1 MGPRPT
7 AATNPCGSKNKI
19 TIHFL
24 QGRADRALERLESGA
39 ERRAGRG
46 ACRYARAAT
55 LRHIRRTAMPSCERM
70 KSAIRGAISARNRD
84 PLNTP

>member
-1 MGPRPT
+1 MGPRLT
-7 AATNPCGSKNKI
+7 AATNAWGSKNKI

-24 QGRADRALERLESGA
+24 QGRAKKVLERLESGA

>member
-24 QGRADRALERLESGA
+24 QGRAERALERLESEA

>member
-7 AATNPCGSKNKI
+7 AATNPWGSKNKT

-24 QGRADRALERLESGA
+24 RGRVERAVEHLESEA
-39 ERRAGRG
+39 EHRAGRG